1 MADRFS
7 RAMMEQ
13 VTGRPL
19 SVARGRQSE
28 LDEAVSGPVQ
38 RDPDLEADLEAVRNG
53 QQDPTPSPIPDAE
66 DEWETNG
73 PSTESSVSPDPNTA
87 SEATSEDVG
96 ETSDVSEKTKEA
108 GLVDNIVET
117 ETENDTQESDRAETG
132 KIDRSSGSETIT
144 HDSNSVETTNSGDN
158 RLVSRLRS
166 EIDELGDRAT
176 EMLRQYRGYG
186 PATPQ
191 EIHTAAG
198 GSGDRG
204 PAYATNR
211 TLRQR
216 GFITHVGCGQ
226 YDYALSTLVR
236 EELADPLRPED
247 LPSADTVA
255 DLVSAVETALLE
267 EVTTAD
273 GTSTVVAHSEKPTPK
288 TATEQ

>member
-19 SVARGRQSE
+19 SIARGRQSE
-28 LDEAVSGPVQ
+28 LDEAVSDPVQ

-53 QQDPTPSPIPDAE
+53 RRDPTPSPIPDAE

-73 PSTESSVSPDPNTA
+73 PSTEPSSSPDPNA
-87 SEATSEDVG
+87 GSKATSEDVD
-96 ETSDVSEKTKEA
+96 ETSDVSEKAKKA
-108 GLVDNIVET
+108 GEGDAAVET
-117 ETENDTQESDRAETG
+117 TDVSDATETG
-132 KIDRSSGSETIT
+132 NIEHSSDSGTT
-144 HDSNSVETTNSGDN
+144 AHDSNSPEKTIDSGND

-166 EIDELGDRAT
+166 EIDELEDRGT
-176 EMLRQYRGYG
+176 EMLRQYRDYG

-216 GFITHVGCGQ
+216 GLITHVGCGQ
-226 YDYALSTLVR
+226 YDYALATLVR

-247 LPSADTVA
+247 PPSADTVA

-267 EVTTAD
+267 EVSTAA
-273 GTSTVVAHSEKPTPK
+273 GGRTAVAHSEKPTPK
-288 TATEQ
+288 TTTEQ